1 MGSKEDEYVPLYSS
15 LCDYKGDNEHIKELN
30 TRFGEQRKDVVRCLA
45 KVECEE
51 SLWDKVTMRKA
62 HISLL
67 EDDSFI
73 RLLVVRL
80 ETCFTCTR

>member
-1 MGSKEDEYVPLYSS
+1 MKFSQ
-15 LCDYKGDNEHIKELN
+15 I
-30 TRFGEQRKDVVRCLA
+30 RKDVIRCLA
-45 KVECEE
+45 KVECDE

-73 RLLVVRL
+73 RLLVVKL
-80 ETCFTCTR
+80 ENCFTRTL